1 MATYPPT
8 IFGYDN
14 PKEKNM
20 AEQAQEMVVDATPK
34 KTAFMA
40 KPSTHE
46 ERIKKDEEELEK
58 LKKEAIGETE
68 ESAKEVEEKKAE
80 DEEAPKNAE
89 ERTFK
94 KRYGDLRRHSQ
105 EKEKEFQKQLDE
117 LKAQLEKATKKE
129 IKLPKTEAEI
139 EEWAKEYPDVAG
151 IVETIAIKKAKE
163 QSDALEKRIKEI
175 DELNAKSAKERA
187 EVELLKIHPDFADI
201 RESDDF
207 HEWAEEQPKWVQDAL
222 YENSEDA
229 RSAARAI
236 DLYKSDRN
244 IGKKE
249 KVNSGKEA
257 AKAVET
263 KTQKSIPD
271 TEGKTS
277 MIRESDVQNM
287 TAEEYE
293 KNSDA
298 IMEAIRSGNFIY
310 DLSGSAR

>member
-1 MATYPPT
+1 
-8 IFGYDN
+8 
-14 PKEKNM
+14 M

-34 KTAFMA
+34 KTAFMD
-40 KPSTHE
+40 KRSTHAD
-46 ERIKKDEEELEK
+46 RIKKDEEELEL
-58 LKKEAIGETE
+58 LKKQAQGETE
-68 ESAKEVEEKKAE
+68 ESVTEEKAE
-80 DEEAPKNAE
+80 NEEEPKNAE

-105 EKEKEFQKQLDE
+105 EKEKQFQKQLDE
-117 LKAQLEKATKKE
+117 LKAQLEKSTKKE

-175 DELNAKSAKERA
+175 DELNAQTTKERA
-187 EVELLKIHPDFADI
+187 EVELLRIHPDFAEI

-207 HEWAEEQPKWVQDAL
+207 HEWADEQPKWVQDAL

-249 KVNSGKEA
+249 KVDSSKEA
-257 AKAVET
+257 AKAVST
-263 KTQKSIPD
+263 KTQKTIPD
-271 TEGKTS
+271 TENKNS
-277 MIRESDVQNM
+277 VIRESEVQRM
-287 TAEEYE
+287 TADEYD
-293 KNSDA
+293 KNSDM
-298 IMEAIRSGNFIY
+298 IMEAIRSGNFVY
-310 DLSGSAR
+310 DISGSAR